1 MAFNIDPNIP
11 LQAGKVNFDP
21 AAIIMQAQQGAA
33 ALERHRFEMQKLRD
47 DYDAA
52 KEARKQQKAM
62 QMGIASDLA
71 GIQAGTPAQYA
82 PMTYQQTPQTGQMP
96 NGMRG
101 VLRSEQGQQMP
112 QPKAFGED
120 LLNGNYQLGGGEV
133 TQQAVAGHTPTYA
146 EMLDIG
152 LKQAMLA
159 KDQDSFFKY
168 AKAIQD
174 AKKDPAKYFGG
185 LTEAIDPVTQK
196 PILLAMTETGAVPS
210 GYAPKA
216 QTPKD
221 PKAPVTWT
229 VDNDRVRTTYGLDA
243 NGKPV
248 VLGRSSLDSP
258 KAAAAERPEHYFAA
272 DGLTGDAFL
281 NTLPPQD
288 KARVRA
294 IVRHDMPY
302 PSAAAI
308 RRDPTIARLAE
319 AVWKADENYSD
330 IGYNNKKLSA
340 KSYLPGQVNGKLILS
355 NASALGHMAVL
366 REAYN
371 AMNNGDLKTINEI
384 ANRYKVQT
392 GSAPEAVFDAI
403 KGVIGAE
410 VMKSIVPGG
419 GGVVEREDVRETLSR
434 GYSNDQFMGTLGG
447 YESLMKEQYDN
458 MHQDYRRMGLP
469 ESQWPT
475 YLTHEQKKIEAANGG
490 KGGQSQQPTTVKA
503 NITGQTKIVK
513 TRADLDKVK
522 SGETYIAPD
531 GKPWVKP

>member
-1 MAFNIDPNIP
+1 MAFQIDPNIP
-11 LQAGKVNFDP
+11 LQANKVQFDP
-21 AAIIMQAQQGAA
+21 AAILMQAQQNGA
-33 ALERHRFEMQKLRD
+33 ALEKHRFEMQKLRE
-47 DYDAA
+47 DYDLA
-52 KEARKQQKAM
+52 KEQRKQQKAM

-71 GIQAGTPAQYA
+71 GIQSGSPAQYA
-82 PMTYQQTPQTGQMP
+82 PTRFEQTPQRGQMP
-96 NGMRG
+96 QGMTG
-101 VLRSEQGQQMP
+101 VMMREQGQQMP
-112 QPKAFGED
+112 QPQAFGEEI
-120 LLNGNYQLGGGEV
+120 LNGDFRLGGGEV
-133 TQQAVAGHTPTYA
+133 TQEAVAGRQPTYP
-146 EMLDIG
+146 EMLAIG
-152 LKQAMLA
+152 LKQAMLN
-159 KDQDSFFKY
+159 KNQDEIFKY
-168 AKAIQD
+168 AKAIQETEKQATKWGKNPTKGINEKGQPD
-174 AKKDPAKYFGG
+174 YFVVNELG
-185 LTEAIDPVTQK
+185 QK
-196 PILLAMTETGAVPS
+196 QFLGVNPYE
-210 GYAPKA
+210 
-216 QTPKD
+216 TPKD
-221 PKAPVTWT
+221 PKAPVTYT
-229 VDNDRVRTTYGLDA
+229 VKNNRVETTYGLDA

-258 KAAAAERPEHYFAA
+258 KAAAAERPEHYFPA

-469 ESQWPT
+469 EAQWPT

-490 KGGQSQQPTTVKA
+490 KGSQSSKQDDYKEYVLERGKA
-503 NITGQTKIVK
+503 Y
-513 TRADLDKVK
+513 K
-522 SGETYIAPD
+522 SGNYDLVRQMDAMAKQD
-531 GKPWVKP
+531 GLIK